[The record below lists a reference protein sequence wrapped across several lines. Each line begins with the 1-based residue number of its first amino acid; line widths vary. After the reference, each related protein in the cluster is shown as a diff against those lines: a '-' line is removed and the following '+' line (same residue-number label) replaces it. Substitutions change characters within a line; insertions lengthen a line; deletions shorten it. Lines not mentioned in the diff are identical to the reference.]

1 MPRIKTRYLAFIRE
15 ETKKIEEEIDL
26 PSNSTIYEYLD
37 ELLRR
42 YAGLRK
48 YLLNSSGELRDGINI
63 ALNGDVIPRAK
74 YRETILKDGDELVII
89 PPISGG
95 SFFYPSVASIGID
108 FFLEE
113 CRFFLISL
121 N

>member
-1 MPRIKTRYLAFIRE
+1 MPLVKTRYLAFIRE
-15 ETKKIEEEIDL
+15 ETKKVEEVIDL
-26 PSNSTIYEYLD
+26 PSNSTIYEYLA

-63 ALNGDVIPRAK
+63 ALNGDVVPRAK
-74 YRETILKDGDELVII
+74 YRDTILKNGDELVII

-95 SFFYPSVASIGID
+95 SLNRISRQG
-108 FFLEE
+108 LE
-113 CRFFLISL
+113 
-121 N
+121 

>member
-1 MPRIKTRYLAFIRE
+1 MPRVKTRYLAFIRE

-26 PSNSTIYEYLD
+26 PKNSTIYEFLD
-37 ELLRR
+37 ELFKR
-42 YAGLRK
+42 YGGLKK
-48 YLLNSSGELRDGINI
+48 YLLNSVGELRDGINV

-95 SFFYPSVASIGID
+95 LLF
-108 FFLEE
+108 
-113 CRFFLISL
+113 
-121 N
+121 